1 MDLLADRTQDVTLD
15 VESPQ
20 GKISDSVRRESDS
33 HWVLSRRAA
42 HLLDVFKLSK
52 NCQPPWFDAMYNM

>member
-1 MDLLADRTQDVTLD
+1 MDLLADSMQDVTLD

-20 GKISDSVRRESDS
+20 GKISDCVRREFDS

-42 HLLDVFKLSK
+42 
-52 NCQPPWFDAMYNM
+52 PT